1 MTPNPALTPVPSQ
14 AQGQMTP
21 VVRSSLQ
28 ALRESRPQSGG
39 GITSAASAVSAV
51 PDAARTDEERSV
63 TERLMEAGAQ
73 ALKQERLAK
82 KKLQALQKSRVGT
95 WFEAILK
102 FLGVDKL
109 NKYQRAL
116 LAFVL
121 YAAMWPNALPLRL
134 LRDKRRN
141 PRARAS
147 S

>member
-102 FLGVDKL
+102 FL
-109 NKYQRAL
+109 
-116 LAFVL
+116 LAST
-121 YAAMWPNALPLRL
+121 
-134 LRDKRRN
+134 
-141 PRARAS
+141 S
-147 S
+147 STNTNEHCWLSCSTLQCGLTHCR